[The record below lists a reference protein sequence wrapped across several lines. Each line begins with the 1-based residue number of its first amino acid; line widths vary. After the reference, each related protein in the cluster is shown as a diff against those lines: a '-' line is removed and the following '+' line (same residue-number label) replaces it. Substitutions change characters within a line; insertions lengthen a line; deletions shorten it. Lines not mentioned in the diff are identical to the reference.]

1 MDNLELIK
9 KYQVTKD
16 RDILDELIR
25 KNDGLI
31 GFTLKKFYA
40 NCNYQFD
47 YDDLRQ
53 EGILGLIR
61 AIELFNSELNY
72 SFSNYAIRWIYSKM
86 SRYIHKNDR
95 DELSLNTSYDDDEKI
110 ELMDMIEDECNEY
123 QCTDESIYNEY
134 LRKVLLEKLD
144 TLEVLESEVIK
155 YKNGFYTN
163 NIEMTITDISK
174 LLKEDWKNCV
184 YAERTGM
191 KKLRKFRREL
201 KEFLEDTVDLNLLL
215 SNRKNEEI
223 NSKLILT

>member
-9 KYQVTKD
+9 KYQTT
-16 RDILDELIR
+16 RDKNVLEELIR
-25 KNDGLI
+25 RNDGLI

-40 NCNYQFD
+40 NNNYQFD

-61 AIELFNSELNY
+61 AIELFNTDLNY
-72 SFSNYAIRWIYSKM
+72 SFSNYAIKWIYSKM

-110 ELMDMIEDECNEY
+110 ELIDMIEDECNEY
-123 QCTDESIYNEY
+123 LCTDENIYNEY

-144 TLEVLESEVIK
+144 TLEILESEVIK

-184 YAERTGM
+184 YAERKGM
-191 KKLRKFRREL
+191 TKLRKYRREL
-201 KEFLEDTVDLNLLL
+201 KEFLEDAVDLNKLL
-215 SNRKNEEI
+215 SSRKNEEI
-223 NSKLILT
+223 NNKLILT